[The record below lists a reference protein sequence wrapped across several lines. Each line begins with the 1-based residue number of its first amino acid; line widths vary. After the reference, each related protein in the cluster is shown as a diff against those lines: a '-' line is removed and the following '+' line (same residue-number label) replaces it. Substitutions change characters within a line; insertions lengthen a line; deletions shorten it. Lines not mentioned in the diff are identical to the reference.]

1 MLYSKLEMFSD
12 NQAVTA
18 DAASTNIYDLGATG
32 TPFGGSALSRDIGGG
47 CKVPISVL
55 VTETFNNL
63 TSMNVKVD
71 RSPDGV
77 TWTTVYQSGEVPV
90 AQLVAG
96 YQFKCPAE
104 LGLGVNARY
113 VRLYYDITGTAPT
126 TGKITAGIVASR
138 QTNSAMGVAI

>member
-1 MLYSKLEMFSD
+1 MIWDNTLIFST

-18 DAASTNIYDLGATG
+18 DAASTNVLDLGKTG
-32 TPFGGSALSRDIGGG
+32 APFGGSAIVRDLGVGNE
-47 CKVPISVL
+47 VPISVL

-71 RSPDGV
+71 RSPDNA
-77 TWTTVYQSGEVPV
+77 TWTTVYQSGEVPL
-90 AQLVAG
+90 ANLVAG

-104 LGLGVNARY
+104 LDLGVNARY

-126 TGKITAGIVASR
+126 TGKITAGVVAAR